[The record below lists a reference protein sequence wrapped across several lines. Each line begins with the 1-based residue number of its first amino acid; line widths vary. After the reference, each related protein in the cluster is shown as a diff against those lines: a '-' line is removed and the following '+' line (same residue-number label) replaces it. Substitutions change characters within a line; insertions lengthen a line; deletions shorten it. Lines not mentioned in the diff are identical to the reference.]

1 MQTHTYIKKSSQQV
15 IVNPGRNTS
24 KRLEA
29 EKIQQETIR
38 EATQKEE
45 DDEFHQSPIIPQ
57 PLPEEEE
64 EDEDDDDLINES
76 LFERY
81 DQMFTQYNNFGALFQ
96 ETAHYIGLLIKKN
109 LLLNKDFGEAILH
122 SEQLEEK
129 LKISGE
135 SYDNVVKVL
144 AEKDRLIDDLL
155 GENTSLKLQIDQLL
169 INTQKLSQKD
179 IVKEREDQKK
189 SNQQQVLQG
198 Q

>member
-1 MQTHTYIKKSSQQV
+1 M
-15 IVNPGRNTS
+15 
-24 KRLEA
+24 
-29 EKIQQETIR
+29 IQQEPIR

-45 DDEFHQSPIIPQ
+45 DDEFHQSHQ

-64 EDEDDDDLINES
+64 EDEDLINES

-129 LKISGE
+129 LEITGE
-135 SYDNVVKVL
+135 SYDKVL